1 MHSGSFNISYI
12 CFSYILKLV
21 LLCIKSFMIKV
32 LHILLFEIF
41 VLIIVEPIKIFQID
55 YNGK

>member
-1 MHSGSFNISYI
+1 
-12 CFSYILKLV
+12 
-21 LLCIKSFMIKV
+21 MIKV

-55 YNGK
+55 YNGKWLGNFIKSKSSNATIQYGFSLL